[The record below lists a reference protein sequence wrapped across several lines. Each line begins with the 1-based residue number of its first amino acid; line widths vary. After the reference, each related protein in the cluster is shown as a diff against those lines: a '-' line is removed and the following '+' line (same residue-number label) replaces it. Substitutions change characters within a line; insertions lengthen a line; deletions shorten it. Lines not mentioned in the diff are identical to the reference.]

1 MGKLNHLLFCLVVTM
16 VGVTNVQAQYI
27 GSDISSIFNNNRGSQ
42 LLSPSA
48 QIFVNP
54 SLRNSLVPKFDG
66 KYDAQ
71 LLVNEEFTLPIKVDL
86 LSEID
91 DLETRGNRFIHVRFN
106 ENDWAALI
114 NQKGLLY
121 IDLSAKINSP
131 RPLNDTAR
139 VHSRVD
145 LAENGLANQLSQNY
159 TGKGV
164 LIGVVDI
171 GFQTDHPTFFNSE
184 GRGYRVLRFWNQQ
197 QKSGTA
203 PVNFAYGSEYLDS
216 QTILSAIDDDG

>member
-1 MGKLNHLLFCLVVTM
+1 MGKFNHLLFCLVVTM

-27 GSDISSIFNNNRGSQ
+27 GSDISSIFNNSRGFQ

-91 DLETRGNRFIHVRFN
+91 DLETRGNRIIHVRFN
-106 ENDWAALI
+106 ENDRFV
-114 NQKGLLY
+114 G
-121 IDLSAKINSP
+121 
-131 RPLNDTAR
+131 
-139 VHSRVD
+139 
-145 LAENGLANQLSQNY
+145 QN
-159 TGKGV
+159 
-164 LIGVVDI
+164 
-171 GFQTDHPTFFNSE
+171 
-184 GRGYRVLRFWNQQ
+184 
-197 QKSGTA
+197 
-203 PVNFAYGSEYLDS
+203 
-216 QTILSAIDDDG
+216 